1 MARTEQQKAQHQ
13 LHQLPDIQHSS
24 QFLPSSKNNASGSG
38 NNFSLLIDKSGPF
51 LAGQK
56 RHHHQKTAS

>member
-1 MARTEQQKAQHQ
+1 M
-13 LHQLPDIQHSS
+13 PDIQHSS